1 MKRLITMAA
10 AITLSL
16 GAFASAKE
24 KVTYSYLIDPVME
37 AMLYAIHSGK
47 VKSDLIDVETTPMSV
62 PAAIQATATKQ
73 YDVILTATIA
83 IPTAA
88 ERGLKLTAM
97 SVGTRY
103 GAESHGGDV
112 WVRKDSPYKTIA
124 DLKGKTIAVS
134 SMNSTGTT
142 WARIGLAKKYGVNVS
157 YEGGDFQWVEIP
169 AGSQPAALSTG
180 KVEAA
185 VLIHSQAIMALK
197 SNEYR
202 SIAQTAKSNYEVYGV
217 PSVAGIN
224 VSYPEK
230 LAARPEAFKEFNRML
245 KASRDYA
252 MANIDEVS
260 AAVAAKG
267 KMPADFFKDWTTNIG
282 ESTATITDIDIKSME
297 VLWQQSKDL
306 GLIKSFPDARS
317 VVWEESLKMK

>member
-1 MKRLITMAA
+1 MKRLLSAA
-10 AITLSL
+10 VIALTFC
-16 GAFASAKE
+16 GVASAKE
-24 KVTYSYLIDPVME
+24 KVTYGYLIDPVME
-37 AMLYAIHSGK
+37 CFLYAIHTGK
-47 VKSDLIDVETTPMSV
+47 VKSDTIDVVTTPMSV

-83 IPTAA
+83 IPRA
-88 ERGLKLTAM
+88 EEKGLKLRVL

-103 GAESHGGDV
+103 GQDSHGGDV

-124 DLKGKTIAVS
+124 DLKGKTISVS
-134 SMNSTGTT
+134 SLNSTGTT
-142 WARIGLAKKYGVNVS
+142 WARIGIWKKYGVNVN
-157 YEGGDFQWVEIP
+157 YDGGDFNWVQIP

-180 KVEAA
+180 KVDAA
-185 VLIHSQAIMALK
+185 VLIHSQAILALK

-202 SIAQTAKSNYEVYGV
+202 SIAQTAKLNYEVFGV

-230 LAARPEAFKEFNRML
+230 LEARPAAFREFNRML

-260 AAVAAKG
+260 AAVSAKS
-267 KMPADFFKDWTTNIG
+267 KMPPSFFKDWVENVG
-282 ESTATITDIDIKSME
+282 ESTATITELDIKSMQ
-297 VLWQQSKDL
+297 VLWEVSKDL
-306 GLIKSFPDARS
+306 KLLDTYPPARS
-317 VVWEESLKMK
+317 VVWDAALETK